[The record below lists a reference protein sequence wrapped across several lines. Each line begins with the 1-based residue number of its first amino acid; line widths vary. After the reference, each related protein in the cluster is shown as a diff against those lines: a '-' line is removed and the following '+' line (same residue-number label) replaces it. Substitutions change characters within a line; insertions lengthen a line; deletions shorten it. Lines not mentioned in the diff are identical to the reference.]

1 VILLDTC
8 AFIWDALAPRQLSA
22 DARAAIERNAGE
34 LLVCDITFWEVAMLV
49 RKGRLE
55 IDCTPAA
62 MIDLALQA
70 RNHAIQDI
78 TPEIAE
84 LSTNLAGELG
94 DDPADRLIAASSIL
108 GNAPV
113 VTADRRMRNS
123 NLLETIW

>member
-1 VILLDTC
+1 MILLDTC
-8 AFIWDALAPRQLSA
+8 TFIWDALAPRQLSA
-22 DARAAIERNAGE
+22 DARAAIERGAGE

-49 RKGRLE
+49 RKGRLK